1 MITAKSFYS
10 DRENTQKLLFASSNA
25 ELGDS
30 GHSASAEDDA
40 HILCTTF
47 FVCYHQRHRTAIT
60 GEMWEGEGEI
70 AVEND
75 VERRWMRRMRRYLD
89 DLWTFFLPL
98 IFKSNFKHW

>member
-1 MITAKSFYS
+1 MISMITAKFFTRTGKTHKTHSF
-10 DRENTQKLLFASSNA
+10 FASSNA

-60 GEMWEGEGEI
+60 GEM
-70 AVEND
+70 
-75 VERRWMRRMRRYLD
+75 
-89 DLWTFFLPL
+89 
-98 IFKSNFKHW
+98 